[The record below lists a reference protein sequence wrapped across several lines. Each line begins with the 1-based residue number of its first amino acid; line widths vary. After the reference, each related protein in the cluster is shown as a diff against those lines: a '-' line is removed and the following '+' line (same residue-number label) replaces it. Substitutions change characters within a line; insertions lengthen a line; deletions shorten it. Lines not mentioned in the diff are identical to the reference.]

1 MRSDLNHP
9 IIFDGKPMVYSL
21 IVPKK
26 EEEEDSCSK
35 KSLREVTSPKFFR
48 GASNNSFLKV

>member
-1 MRSDLNHP
+1 MVFIPSKDCKEDFFVSDLNNP

-26 EEEEDSCSK
+26 EEEEASCSK
-35 KSLREVTSPKFFR
+35 
-48 GASNNSFLKV
+48 